1 LAGSGVAVSAT
12 IRPVEALRAID
23 GWGAGV
29 AAAGVARAEGVG
41 ATHGRVDAELPWA
54 SVTKILAGV
63 AFLVALEEGTLDLD
77 EPAGPP
83 GATLR
88 HLLSHASGLPVDGGE
103 PLTEPGRRRIYSNT
117 GIEVAARLL
126 EQRAEMPFADYF
138 SEAVA
143 QPLGLSGRL
152 AGSPAHGYRGPLAD
166 LLALGR
172 ELLGPTLVAAETLA
186 EATTVQFGGLDG
198 VLPGLGRME
207 PNDWGLT
214 FELRDAKSPHWT
226 GSHNSERTFGH
237 FGASGTFLWVD
248 PVAGL
253 VCGALTDR
261 PFGDWAKEAW
271 PPFSDAVLYSSSSS
285 AASGGA

>member
-1 LAGSGVAVSAT
+1 MD
-12 IRPVEALRAID
+12 ALRAID
-23 GWGAGV
+23 GWGSGV
-29 AAAGVARAEGVG
+29 AAAGVVRAGGVL
-41 ATHGRVDAELPWA
+41 AIHGRVDAELPWA
-54 SVTKILAGV
+54 SVTKILAGM
-63 AFLVALEEGTLDLD
+63 AFLVALEEGTVDLD

-88 HLLSHASGLPVDGGE
+88 HLLSHASGLPVDGDE

-138 SEAVA
+138 AQAVVQA
-143 QPLGLSGRL
+143 LGLAGRL
-152 AGSPAHGYRGPLAD
+152 GGSPAHGYRGPLGD
-166 LLALGR
+166 VLALGR
-172 ELLGPTLVAAETLA
+172 ELLSPTLVAGETLA
-186 EATTVQFGGLDG
+186 EATSVQFPGLVG

-226 GSHNSERTFGH
+226 GLHNSERTFGH

-253 VCGALTDR
+253 ACGVLTDR
-261 PFGDWAKEAW
+261 RFGDWAKEAW
-271 PPFSDAVLYSSSSS
+271 PAFSDAVLAEAGRS
-285 AASGGA
+285 